1 MAGLTLQIVL
11 IAEYK
16 EVLGE
21 EPKEIHYY
29 LKGISRN
36 SILQAG
42 AYLLGFKSQ
51 KSIYQD
57 YRQLIKMFFRTE
69 NAEFASNMLSA
80 LNSLRERSGAQVV
93 VINPASSLNLFQ
105 YAFENLNDEET
116 QSKIDVEQNIF
127 LAYLA
132 LNQFTTEKQSIAF
145 SSSKAASPPLQL
157 AAMFFAQSY
166 AYSDI
171 VNYNEAQLFTGQLI
185 KVILLFEYLESN
197 TKTKPLL
204 NAFLKYYRCDS
215 WKEYLHKLLP
225 IVISVI
231 DKEREAHV
239 DLDVRP
245 GDNFDKDCEFIDK
258 LSVVDNEGLEDYDF
272 KKLRDRPLYKVN
284 PGLYRIIYGL
294 FVVEKVFKGLY
305 FKLAEINKTLPANEK
320 IKDLHSLYS
329 DEFSERT
336 LLYKILEGIYQ
347 GRYIEFNGQQLKDAG
362 LDAEPDFYIRQ
373 GNVIFLF
380 ESKDFLIKAE
390 IKTSYDYALLE
401 EAFRKK
407 LYFDSGAKAVLQLIK
422 NVKRVFEKAII
433 VDTAYNV
440 NSVYIYP
447 IIVVHDHQ
455 YDVVGLNKIVS
466 AWFREE
472 VEKLKAL
479 GFKIDRIQMPIILD
493 IDALI
498 FIQDLL
504 RDRTLKLEEIV
515 DSYHNYITIDPKKK
529 YRDQEHVNEYVKRTI
544 IPFGKFV
551 HNLVAANKMQRIP
564 KMLKEKGFTLFN

>member
-1 MAGLTLQIVL
+1 MAGPNLQMVL
-11 IAEYK
+11 IAEYN

-21 EPKEIHYY
+21 EPKELHHY

-42 AYLLGFKSQ
+42 AYFLGFKSH
-51 KSIYQD
+51 KSIYQN
-57 YRQLIKMFFRTE
+57 YRQLIKMFFRPE
-69 NAEFASNMLSA
+69 NAEFSSKMLNG
-80 LNSLRERSGAQVV
+80 LNELRDKSQAQVI

-105 YAFENLNDEET
+105 YAFENLNDEEI
-116 QSKIDVEQNIF
+116 QSKTEVEQNIF

-132 LNQFTTEKQSIAF
+132 LNQFATQKQSLAF
-145 SSSKAASPPLQL
+145 SSSKIASPAMQL

-166 AYSDI
+166 PYSDI
-171 VNYNEAQLFTGQLI
+171 INYDEAQLFTGQLI
-185 KVILLFEYLESN
+185 KAILLFEYLESN
-197 TKTKPLL
+197 AKTNPLFK
-204 NAFLKYYRCDS
+204 AFLKYYKCES

-225 IVISVI
+225 IVIAVI
-231 DKEREAHV
+231 NKEREAHI
-239 DLDVRP
+239 DLDVSP
-245 GDNFDKDCEFIDK
+245 GKNFDEDCEFIDK
-258 LSVVDNEGLEDYDF
+258 LSVDDNEGIEDYDF
-272 KKLRDRPLYKVN
+272 KKLRDRPLYKVS

-294 FVVEKVFKGLY
+294 FVIEKVFKGLY

-347 GRYIEFNGQQLKDAG
+347 RRYIEFNGQQMKDVG
-362 LDAEPDFYIRQ
+362 LDAEPDFYLRK

-390 IKTSYDYALLE
+390 TKTSYDYALLE

-422 NVKRVFEKAII
+422 NIKRVLEKALV
-433 VDTAYNV
+433 VDTGYNI

-466 AWFREE
+466 DWFREE
-472 VEKLKAL
+472 VEKLKTA
-479 GFKIDRIQMPIILD
+479 GFKTDRIQMPIILD
-493 IDALI
+493 IDTLI

-504 RDRTLKLEEIV
+504 RDRTLKLEELA
-515 DSYHNYITIDPKKK
+515 DAFHRHITLDPKRK
-529 YRDQEHVNEYVKRTI
+529 YRDQEHANEYLKRTI

-551 HNLVAANKMQRIP
+551 HNLVIANKMQRIP
-564 KMLKEKGFTLFN
+564 KMLKEKGFTLFT